1 LGNMHDFDAQGL
13 VGPVDIGNHETPHC
27 MVVAMVKNGKW
38 IREYPKK
45 AGTFDCSKQNVAEI
59 QRDAT

>member
-1 LGNMHDFDAQGL
+1 L

-27 MVVAMVKNGKW
+27 SVVTVVKNGKW

-45 AGTFDCSKQNVAEI
+45 AGTFDCSARNVATI
-59 QRDAT
+59 KKDAT